1 MLCPKEQATEHLWAS
16 VSFSGRWRL
25 LANFRVMFGQVLVEI
40 GGVDYTCPGVSVRQA
55 VWKGR
60 CWVCKLGPKE
70 LTSLFSGNRRQHSP
84 SSGCNAKC
92 PLHTLLVSWASTL
105 PWEIHIL
112 RTNATRWSQTF
123 TSAVSPEIPW
133 YGYITKVSFALSLHS
148 VKCIRTED
156 HLSSH

>member
-70 LTSLFSGNRRQHSP
+70 LTSLLSGNRQQRAP
-84 SSGCNAKC
+84 SSGCNTKC
-92 PLHTLLVSWASTL
+92 PLYTLLVSWASTL
-105 PWEIHIL
+105 PWEIHIPHSMPQGGAKHSL
-112 RTNATRWSQTF
+112 L
-123 TSAVSPEIPW
+123 
-133 YGYITKVSFALSLHS
+133 LSLLRFLDMVTLLKS
-148 VKCIRTED
+148 PLPCPCIQ
-156 HLSSH
+156 